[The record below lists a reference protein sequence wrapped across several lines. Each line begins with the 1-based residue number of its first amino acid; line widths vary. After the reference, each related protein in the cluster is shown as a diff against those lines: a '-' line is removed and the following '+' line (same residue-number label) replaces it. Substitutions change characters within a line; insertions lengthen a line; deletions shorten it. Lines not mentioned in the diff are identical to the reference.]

1 VVRSIVSIDAT
12 RFECW
17 WPVARGNPAPA
28 GCSRGPASGRAR
40 EVEGSARRVPIKRPA
55 QAVMEG
61 GNAYPSCLEQ
71 ASLLRATRTAGH
83 RTVGNH
89 FRDLC
94 ASTRIRLASD
104 GDIVPG

>member
-1 VVRSIVSIDAT
+1 VVRSIVSVDAT

-28 GCSRGPASGRAR
+28 GCLRGPADGRAR
-40 EVEGSARRVPIKRPA
+40 EVEGSARRVPIKRSTR
-55 QAVMEG
+55 AVMEG

-71 ASLLRATRTAGH
+71 ASSLRATRTVGN

-89 FRDLC
+89 FRGLC
-94 ASTRIRLASD
+94 VSTRVRLASG
-104 GDIVPG
+104 GDTVPG